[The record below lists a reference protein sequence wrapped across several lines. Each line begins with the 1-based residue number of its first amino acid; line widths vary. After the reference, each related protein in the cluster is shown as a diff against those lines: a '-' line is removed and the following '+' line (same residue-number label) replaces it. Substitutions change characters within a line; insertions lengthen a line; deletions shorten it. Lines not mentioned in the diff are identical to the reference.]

1 LKRSDP
7 GWLLHSQMMRMAVT
21 THSLPKRLHGWE
33 RFRPYN
39 FFFVPILANCGYP
52 ANIDPNHFTLI
63 APFEKDQS
71 KWIDSVYINIDDL
84 NDRKQYRALSLPSR
98 IEEPCLEWR
107 NPARTSK
114 ARV

>member
-1 LKRSDP
+1 
-7 GWLLHSQMMRMAVT
+7 MRMAVT

-71 KWIDSVYINIDDL
+71 KWIDSVCINIDDL
-84 NDRKQYRALSLPSR
+84 NDRKQYRLG
-98 IEEPCLEWR
+98 
-107 NPARTSK
+107 TSFDSPK
-114 ARV
+114 YGERAIVATFENLL